1 MIEAS
6 LVSAVDPVG
15 SGRVERATGVASF
28 AAAKLLSPGES
39 VKAIEPVAKGRASVS
54 ASRLGDRQGAIASG
68 GLNLAE
74 ARATAK
80 RTALQAKENNSSKAL
95 KTVVQSQ
102 RFLADL
108 RARTSLGSTA
118 MADFGKAFSA
128 KGGFGV
134 RNF

>member
-1 MIEAS
+1 MRQTL

-15 SGRVERATGVASF
+15 SGSTAKAAAVGSF
-28 AAAKLLSPGES
+28 AAAKLLSPGDMK
-39 VKAIEPVAKGRASVS
+39 VIEPVAKGRASGR
-54 ASRLGDRQGAIASG
+54 ASRVSDRQGATASA

-74 ARATAK
+74 SRAVAK
-80 RTALQAKENNSSKAL
+80 RSAIEVKENNSSKAL
-95 KTVVQSQ
+95 RTIVQNQ

>member
-1 MIEAS
+1 MK
-6 LVSAVDPVG
+6 V
-15 SGRVERATGVASF
+15 
-28 AAAKLLSPGES
+28 
-39 VKAIEPVAKGRASVS
+39 IEPVAKGRASGS
-54 ASRLGDRQGAIASG
+54 ASRVSDRQGATASG

-74 ARATAK
+74 ARAAAK
-80 RTALQAKENNSSKAL
+80 RSALEVKENNSSKAL
-95 KTVVQSQ
+95 RTIVQNQ

>member
-1 MIEAS
+1 MREAL

-15 SGRVERATGVASF
+15 SGRSAKAAAVGSF
-28 AAAKLLSPGES
+28 AAAKLLSPGDMK
-39 VKAIEPVAKGRASVS
+39 VIEPAAKGRASGS
-54 ASRLGDRQGAIASG
+54 ASRVSDRQGATASG

-74 ARATAK
+74 ERAAAK
-80 RTALQAKENNSSKAL
+80 RSALEVKENNSSKAL
-95 KTVVQSQ
+95 RTIVQNQ

-108 RARTSLGSTA
+108 RARTSLGSTV